1 MSPPMQAPN
10 INPIGPRINSPK
22 NNPIPLPKIP
32 FFEPPNFLFI
42 NNGKIKSTKKIKI
55 EIKKVKIKNLQNLYQ
70 KEIIIYTKRIIK
82 LISKK
87 KKR

>member
-1 MSPPMQAPN
+1 MPKILSPLLLFIISPTNAPMQAPN

-55 EIKKVKIKNLQNLYQ
+55 EIKKVKIKNL
-70 KEIIIYTKRIIK
+70 K
-82 LISKK
+82 LISTLELK
-87 KKR
+87 